1 MAIKISRNRAA
12 KSIGTLVSVISI
24 VLCASPSCCSPLS
37 QVDVHSTDNGEPVL
51 WMQETRDSS
60 IINGLPQNKLVQ
72 ITEEGYPRRITQ
84 SSFRRK
90 QLHWLPIWSSARG
103 FSLSNILETVLDVV
117 SDSFSSLVS
126 NVIGPESKNGKTM
139 ISRVSYKG
147 HQLLRIHP
155 VSQQQVEELRE
166 MRDSE
171 AEEIK
176 FWTQPAGNKST
187 DIVVSPDIIDDVRD
201 YLRDKNIDFK
211 VLIPD
216 IQKTIAYQNP
226 KMSKEQRDD
235 LVNVQGHSMT
245 WKRYHRFAEIMKYL
259 EYLAFTYPTLVELE
273 TIGHSFEGQP
283 LKVVKVSTGRGK
295 SGAKPAVWIDAGM
308 HAREW
313 IGPAVATYILSQLVE
328 KNSTYAKLLDTTD
341 WMILPLANPDGYE
354 YSHTGD
360 RLWRKTRSTHQED
373 NQSSRYTPAGLFHLV
388 THYTQWLWGK
398 CEGVDPN
405 RNFDYHWGEDRNY
418 RRGGASNDPCHE
430 TYEGPRAFSEPETKA
445 MADYIMANRHNI
457 KLYLTLHSYNQ
468 MWLVPWGHTHAKPAD
483 YAELAK
489 IARKAAKAIAKVHG
503 TAYKVGSSADLLYPT
518 TGASDDWAKGVAGI
532 KYSYTLE
539 LRDRGTYGFLLPAT
553 QIIPTARETWAGVRA
568 IARLVSND
576 T

>member
-1 MAIKISRNRAA
+1 MAITRKSRDRSAGSISV
-12 KSIGTLVSVISI
+12 TLVVLISI
-24 VLCASPSCCSPLS
+24 VACGIPSSSSPLS
-37 QVDVHSTDNGEPVL
+37 GVNSVGIEDNK
-51 WMQETRDSS
+51 DSS
-60 IINGLPQNKLVQ
+60 TIDGSRDTESIPLNG
-72 ITEEGYPRRITQ
+72 YSPRRIDK
-84 SSFRRK
+84 SPFRRR
-90 QLHWLPIWSSARG
+90 QLPWFSNCPHPRG
-103 FSLSNILETVLDVV
+103 FSLSNLFETVIDVV
-117 SDSFSSLVS
+117 SDGFSSLVN
-126 NVIGPESKNGKTM
+126 NVIGAEPKTGKAAT
-139 ISRVSYKG
+139 SRVSYKG

-155 VSQQQVEELRE
+155 ITQRQVDELRE

-171 AEEIK
+171 VEEIK
-176 FWTQPAGNKST
+176 FWTQPAENKST
-187 DIVVSPDIIDDVRD
+187 DIVVSPDILDDVRD
-201 YLRDKNIDFK
+201 YLRDKKIDFK

-216 IQKTIAYQNP
+216 LQKTIAYQNP

-235 LVNVQGHSMT
+235 LVTVQGHSMT
-245 WKRYHRFAEIMKYL
+245 WKRYHRFGEIMKYL

-295 SGAKPAVWIDAGM
+295 SGAAKPAVWIDAGM

-341 WMILPLANPDGYE
+341 WLILPLANPDGYE

-360 RLWRKTRSTHQED
+360 RLWRKTRSSHADD
-373 NQSSRYTPAGLFHLV
+373 NETSRYTPASLFHFV

-418 RRGGASNDPCHE
+418 RRGGASSDPCHE

-468 MWLVPWGHTHAKPAD
+468 MWLVPWGHTHTKPTD
-483 YAELAK
+483 YADLAK

-568 IARLVSND
+568 IARMVSND

>member
-1 MAIKISRNRAA
+1 MCTERSRVHFNFYLAVEICVYQNEKWNCNFSDNRKISINI
-12 KSIGTLVSVISI
+12 KSI
-24 VLCASPSCCSPLS
+24 PS
-37 QVDVHSTDNGEPVL
+37 NGYNPKRMDKSSFQRRQL
-51 WMQETRDSS
+51 PWSS
-60 IINGLPQNKLVQ
+60 ICARP
-72 ITEEGYPRRITQ
+72 
-84 SSFRRK
+84 
-90 QLHWLPIWSSARG
+90 RG
-103 FSLSNILETVLDVV
+103 FSLSNLFDTVIDVV
-117 SDSFSSLVS
+117 SDGFSSLVN
-126 NVIGPESKNGKTM
+126 NVIGAESKTGKVSM
-139 ISRVSYKG
+139 SRVSYKG

-155 VSQQQVEELRE
+155 TTDRQVEELRE

-176 FWTQPAGNKST
+176 FWTQPSENKST
-187 DIVVSPDIIDDVRD
+187 DIVVSPDIVDDVRD
-201 YLRDKNIDFK
+201 YLRDKKIDFK
-211 VLIPD
+211 ILIPD
-216 IQKTIAYQNP
+216 LQKTIAYQNP

-235 LVNVQGHSMT
+235 LVTVQGHSMT
-245 WKRYHRFAEIMKYL
+245 WKRYHRFGEIMKYL

-295 SGAKPAVWIDAGM
+295 SGAVKPTVWIDAGM

-341 WMILPLANPDGYE
+341 WLILPLANPDGYE

-360 RLWRKTRSTHQED
+360 RLWRKTRSTHADD
-373 NQSSRYTPAGLFHLV
+373 NETSRYTPASLFHFV

-405 RNFDYHWGEDRNY
+405 RNFDYHWGEDRIY
-418 RRGGASNDPCHE
+418 RKGGASSDPCHE
-430 TYEGPRAFSEPETKA
+430 TYEGPQAFSEPETKA

-468 MWLVPWGHTHAKPAD
+468 MWLVPWGHTHTKPTD
-483 YAELAK
+483 YADLAK

-568 IARLVSND
+568 IARMVSNE